1 MSLWEVLAVL
11 CAAALALTRWLPARV
26 RRRASLV
33 AAAAVIAT
41 PAVVL
46 ALGARWQMV
55 PVLACADPDRLAA
68 HRDTL
73 ISLLRE
79 RYGSDF
85 VGAHLAR
92 CEDGSLLDLILWAS
106 PEAAERAARE
116 MPGDPAAAG
125 FFGLIGEVHEARRDT
140 AQRPAVTG
148 RRRRRTRPLRAS
160 VRPAPLSS
168 PPRSTG
174 AFRRRRDRGG
184 AAVSTN
190 RPSWPRGPG
199 PSASRRHPRVT
210 P

>member
-1 MSLWEVLAVL
+1 MSLWEILAVL

-26 RRRASLV
+26 RCRASLV

-41 PAVVL
+41 TAVVL

-55 PVLACADPDRLAA
+55 PVLAGADPDRLAA

-125 FFGLIGEVHEARRDT
+125 FFGLIGEVHEMRHAEILHS
-140 AQRPAVTG
+140 AQQ
-148 RRRRRTRPLRAS
+148 
-160 VRPAPLSS
+160 
-168 PPRSTG
+168 
-174 AFRRRRDRGG
+174 
-184 AAVSTN
+184 
-190 RPSWPRGPG
+190 
-199 PSASRRHPRVT
+199 
-210 P
+210 